1 MGNLEEARDY
11 LGRYMQVASEGE
23 KKQEM
28 KQLLSRIELQLENDE
43 EIKEAY
49 DFIMLGDTA
58 KAIEAAEKFIS
69 RNPKVWNGFFLHAW
83 ALRKEGRYAE
93 AKNDLMKCLDFIEH
107 IITSCTKV
115 YPHEPRMMKGYDC
128 QLVWWE
134 QYEEMYE
141 LVRDSLISDPTL
153 TPADLHSFYHEEYP
167 LLGLDD
173 FAMICNDAATELY
186 YERNED
192 VA

>member
-1 MGNLEEARDY
+1 MDICSDGF
-11 LGRYMQVASEGE
+11 
-23 KKQEM
+23 
-28 KQLLSRIELQLENDE
+28 
-43 EIKEAY
+43 IK
-49 DFIMLGDTA
+49 DITP
-58 KAIEAAEKFIS
+58 EKFGYTPTEGMMTDVEQLKENGLNVSCINIS
-69 RNPKVWNGFFLHAW
+69 CGYYEPHTDNEFTD
-83 ALRKEGRYAE
+83 
-93 AKNDLMKCLDFIEH
+93 KNDLMKCLVFIEH
-107 IITSCTKV
+107 IITSCNKV
-115 YPHEPRMMKGYDC
+115 YPHEPGRMKGYDC

-173 FAMICNDAATELY
+173 FAMICDDAATELY
-186 YERNED
+186 YERNGD

>member
-1 MGNLEEARDY
+1 MTDVE
-11 LGRYMQVASEGE
+11 
-23 KKQEM
+23 
-28 KQLLSRIELQLENDE
+28 QLKENGLNVSC
-43 EIKEAY
+43 IN
-49 DFIMLGDTA
+49 
-58 KAIEAAEKFIS
+58 IS
-69 RNPKVWNGFFLHAW
+69 CGYYEPHTDNEFTD
-83 ALRKEGRYAE
+83 
-93 AKNDLMKCLDFIEH
+93 KNDLMKCLVFIEH

-115 YPHEPRMMKGYDC
+115 YPHEPGRMKGYDC

-173 FAMICNDAATELY
+173 FAMICDDAAAELY
-186 YERNED
+186 YERNGD